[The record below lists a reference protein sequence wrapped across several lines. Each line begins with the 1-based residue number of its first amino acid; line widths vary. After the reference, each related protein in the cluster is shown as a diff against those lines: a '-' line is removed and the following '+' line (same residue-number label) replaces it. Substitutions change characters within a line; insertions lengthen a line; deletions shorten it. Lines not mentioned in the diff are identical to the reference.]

1 MNGNSVSVTFEPQGR
16 PVRVRAGVT
25 VREAAAR
32 AGVFLDYPCGGQGT
46 CGKCRVRMHPAG
58 ERLTSAERD
67 LLSAADQG
75 QGIRLACQSTVE
87 HGTVVTVP
95 ETSLLAST
103 YKILSEASSAVQA
116 SDDPP
121 VRKHFVQLAP
131 PTLTDHRADFE
142 RLKFT
147 IGHVTAD
154 IGLLGALSS
163 QLRND
168 GFAGTAVAAGENL
181 IGFEPGDT
189 SHACHVAAVDA
200 GTTTLVGALLDLT
213 TGKEVAR
220 VSRMNPQTSLGDD
233 VLTRILHA
241 RQGAGARREL
251 QRDVVSSINAMLAEL
266 AECGGITPNLIYEV
280 TVAGNTTMQH
290 LFAGL
295 DPSALGEIPFVPA
308 VSGSLCIPAGALGID
323 VHPRASVHV
332 FPVIGGFVGGDT
344 VAGMLATDL
353 ADATAPTLLI
363 DIGTNGELV
372 LQKDGELW
380 ATSCAAGPAFEGAR
394 ITHGMRAASGA
405 IEKVT
410 FTDDVCIETIGGAT
424 PVGICG
430 SGLIDAAAG
439 LVRLGLVLS
448 QGLMLEP
455 GQVGLEVPEA
465 IRRRIQEGSKGPE
478 FVLAPA
484 EASAT
489 GSPIAITQVDMRELQ
504 LATAAIRSG
513 TAILLKRAKITAAD
527 LEHVLVAGAFGNYVR
542 CENAQRIGL
551 LPNDVPSSRL
561 MFVGNSSLAGARRAA
576 VSLHAR
582 SLSEGLAQRTHHID
596 LSLDPAFHETYVE
609 CMFFPEGDATE
620 TLLVDRP

>member
-1 MNGNSVSVTFEPQGR
+1 MDGESVSVTFEPQGR
-16 PVRVRAGVT
+16 PVQVHAGVT
-25 VREAAAR
+25 VREAAVR

-46 CGKCRVRMHPAG
+46 CGKCRVRIPSGAPG
-58 ERLTSAERD
+58 LSSAERS
-67 LLSAADQG
+67 LLSAADQE
-75 QGIRLACQSTVE
+75 QGIRLACQCTVE
-87 HGTVVTVP
+87 RAVTVTVP

-103 YKILSEASSAVQA
+103 YKILSEASSAIHA

-121 VRKHFVQLAP
+121 VRKHFVRLAP
-131 PTLTDHRADFE
+131 PTLSDDSADFE
-142 RLKFT
+142 RLKRA
-147 IGHVTAD
+147 IGHVTA
-154 IGLLGALSS
+154 GVELLGTLSS
-163 QLRND
+163 RLRND
-168 GFAGTAVAAGENL
+168 GFAGTAVIAGEDL
-181 IGFEPGDT
+181 IDFEPGDT
-189 SHACHVAAVDA
+189 SPACHVAAVDI
-200 GTTTLVGALLDLT
+200 GTTTLVAALLDLT
-213 TGKEVAR
+213 TGSEVAR

-241 RQGAGARREL
+241 RQSPEGRREL
-251 QRDVVSSINAMLAEL
+251 QRDIVASMNAMLAEL
-266 AECGGITPNLIYEV
+266 AECGGITPDLIYEV

-308 VSGSLCIPAGALGID
+308 VSGSLRIPAAALGVDI
-323 VHPRASVHV
+323 HPRAIVHV

-353 ADATAPTLLI
+353 EDAAAPTLLI

-394 ITHGMRAASGA
+394 IAHGMRAASGA

-410 FTDDVCIETIGGAT
+410 FDGDVRYETIGSAA

-448 QGLMLEP
+448 QGLMLEAD
-455 GQVGLEVPEA
+455 QVSHDVPEA
-465 IRRRIQEGSKGPE
+465 IRQRLQPGPKGLE
-478 FVLAPA
+478 FVLVSS
-484 EASAT
+484 EESAT
-489 GSPIAITQVDMRELQ
+489 GRAIAIAQADMRELQ

-513 TAILLKRAKITAAD
+513 TAILLKRAGIAAAD
-527 LEHVLVAGAFGNYVR
+527 LQHVLVAGAFGNYVR

-551 LPNDVPSSRL
+551 LPHDVPPSRL
-561 MFVGNSSLAGARRAA
+561 TFVGNTSLAGARRAA
-576 VSLHAR
+576 ASIQSR
-582 SLSEGLAQRTHHID
+582 SLAERLAQRTHHID

-609 CMFFPEGDATE
+609 CMFFLEDDATE
-620 TLLVDRP
+620 TSPADRP